1 MPNKI
6 LRLTVTW
13 ATILAIAS
21 LVIVLQLVRG
31 APDPEGMTEP
41 VDASFVPLVE
51 PLRMDAELTGK
62 IVVAAHAW
70 APTISPELL
79 LTNAKPL
86 EEGNSSERLAHAIL
100 VGAVEGWS
108 KGADAAR
115 AVEITDSD
123 ASEEHDEKQDDER
136 SAEAVPSSNAFEA
149 NSALKADVVGALEE
163 LAISNGDFAAVSD
176 ETRERIEADL
186 GFFGRVL
193 SIDGVSEAKAGLAV
207 MMFAGAWYLTVFLL
221 GLVALIALVGFVG
234 AGKWKPVLQPTSDG
248 HVMLVL
254 GETFAVWMGLYLF
267 LTIGS
272 TVIVAL
278 LPESA
283 ASTGGLVLSIAA
295 MGGSLAVL
303 AFPRLRGVSAAELR
317 AAIGLNTGRGVLRE
331 VGAGV
336 VCYASAV
343 PILVAGG
350 IIYFIL
356 SLIAQAIS
364 GEQAPPSHPAVEMLG
379 GAGALEIVLLFALAS
394 VMAPIVE
401 EIAFRGFLY
410 GHLRSVVAPRAR
422 FASAMVAAVVSSVI
436 FAAIHPQGLL
446 FVPALGGLAVGFC
459 LYREMRGSL
468 IAPMVAHG
476 INNAFTLALGL
487 MLF

>member
-6 LRLTVTW
+6 LRLSVTW

-21 LVIVLQLVRG
+21 LVIVLQRVRG
-31 APDPEGMTEP
+31 GPDPEGMTEP
-41 VDASFVPLVE
+41 VDDSVVPLVE
-51 PLRMDAELTGK
+51 PLRLDAELTAK
-62 IVVAAHAW
+62 LVVAARAW
-70 APTISPELL
+70 APTVSSELL
-79 LTNAKPL
+79 MTNAKPL

-100 VGAVEGWS
+100 VGAVEDWL

-115 AVEITDSD
+115 AVEVIESDDSD
-123 ASEEHDEKQDDER
+123 ER
-136 SAEAVPSSNAFEA
+136 DAYEA
-149 NSALKADVVGALEE
+149 NSALKADVVGAMEE
-163 LAISNGDFAAVSD
+163 LATSNGDFAAVSD

-186 GFFGRVL
+186 GFFGRLL
-193 SIDGVSEAKAGLAV
+193 SADGVSEAKSGFAV
-207 MMFAGAWYLTVFLL
+207 MIFAGVWYLTVFLL

-234 AGKWKPVLQPTSDG
+234 TGKWKPALQPTSDG
-248 HVMLVL
+248 HVTLVL

-267 LTIGS
+267 LTIGA
-272 TVIVAL
+272 TLIAAF

-303 AFPRLRGVSAAELR
+303 AFPRLRGVSATDLR
-317 AAIGLNTGRGVLRE
+317 AAIGLNTGRGILRE

-336 VCYASAV
+336 MCYVSAV

-379 GAGALEIVLLFALAS
+379 GAGAIEVVLLFTLAS

-410 GHLRSVVAPRAR
+410 GHLRGFVMPRAR
-422 FASAMVAAVVSSVI
+422 LASAMVAAVVSSVI

>member
-6 LRLTVTW
+6 LRLSVTW

-21 LVIVLQLVRG
+21 LVIVLQRVRG
-31 APDPEGMTEP
+31 GPDPEGMTEP
-41 VDASFVPLVE
+41 VDDSVVPLVE
-51 PLRMDAELTGK
+51 PLRLDAELTAK
-62 IVVAAHAW
+62 LVVAARAW
-70 APTISPELL
+70 APTVSSELL
-79 LTNAKPL
+79 MTNAKPL

-115 AVEITDSD
+115 AVEVIESDDSD
-123 ASEEHDEKQDDER
+123 ERDAS
-136 SAEAVPSSNAFEA
+136 EA
-149 NSALKADVVGALEE
+149 NSALKADVVGAMEE
-163 LAISNGDFAAVSD
+163 LATSNGDFAAVSD

-186 GFFGRVL
+186 GFFGRLL
-193 SIDGVSEAKAGLAV
+193 SADGVSEAKSGFAV
-207 MMFAGAWYLTVFLL
+207 MIFAGVWYLTVFLL

-234 AGKWKPVLQPTSDG
+234 TGKWKPALQPTSDG
-248 HVMLVL
+248 HVTLVL

-267 LTIGS
+267 LTIGA
-272 TVIVAL
+272 TLIAAF

-303 AFPRLRGVSAAELR
+303 AFPRLRGVSATDLR
-317 AAIGLNTGRGVLRE
+317 AAIGLNTGRGILRE

-336 VCYASAV
+336 MCYVSAV

-379 GAGALEIVLLFALAS
+379 GAGALEVVLLFMLAS

-410 GHLRSVVAPRAR
+410 GHLRGFVMPRAR
-422 FASAMVAAVVSSVI
+422 LASAMVAAVVSSVI

>member
-6 LRLTVTW
+6 LRLSVTW
-13 ATILAIAS
+13 AAILAIAS
-21 LVIVLQLVRG
+21 FVIVLQRVRSV
-31 APDPEGMTEP
+31 PDPEGISEP
-41 VDASFVPLVE
+41 IEPTAAVAVE
-51 PLRMDAELTGK
+51 PLRIDAELTGK

-70 APTISPELL
+70 APTLSSEFL

-86 EEGNSSERLAHAIL
+86 EEGNSSEQLAHAIL

-115 AVEITDSD
+115 AVEITESGDS
-123 ASEEHDEKQDDER
+123 EKRD
-136 SAEAVPSSNAFEA
+136 AFEA
-149 NSALKADVVGALEE
+149 NSGLKTDVVGAMEE
-163 LAISNGDFAAVSD
+163 LAESNGDFAAVSD

-193 SIDGVSEAKAGLAV
+193 SVDGVSEAKSGLSV
-207 MMFAGAWYLTVFLL
+207 MIFAGVWYLTVFLL
-221 GLVALIALVGFVG
+221 GLVALIALAGFVG
-234 AGKWKPVLQPTSDG
+234 TGKWKPALEPTSDG

-254 GETFAVWMGLYLF
+254 GETFAIWMGLYLF
-267 LTIGS
+267 LTIGA
-272 TVIVAL
+272 TVIAAS
-278 LPESA
+278 LPDSA

-303 AFPRLRGVSAAELR
+303 AFPRLRGVSAADLR

-331 VGAGV
+331 IGAGV
-336 VCYASAV
+336 VCYVSAV
-343 PILVAGG
+343 PILVVGG

-379 GAGALEIVLLFALAS
+379 GAGALEVVLLFTLAS

-401 EIAFRGFLY
+401 EISFRGLLY
-410 GHLRSVVAPRAR
+410 GHLRGVVVPRAR
-422 FASAMVAAVVSSVI
+422 LASALFAAVASSVI
-436 FAAIHPQGLL
+436 FAAIHPQGLM

>member
-6 LRLTVTW
+6 LRLSVTW

-21 LVIVLQLVRG
+21 LVIVLQRVRG
-31 APDPEGMTEP
+31 GPDPEGMTEP
-41 VDASFVPLVE
+41 VDASVVPLVE
-51 PLRMDAELTGK
+51 PLRLDAELTAK
-62 IVVAAHAW
+62 LVVAARAW
-70 APTISPELL
+70 APTVSSELL
-79 LTNAKPL
+79 MTNAKPL

-115 AVEITDSD
+115 AVEVIESDDSD
-123 ASEEHDEKQDDER
+123 ERDAS
-136 SAEAVPSSNAFEA
+136 EA
-149 NSALKADVVGALEE
+149 NSALKADVVGAMEE
-163 LAISNGDFAAVSD
+163 LATSNGDFAAVSD

-186 GFFGRVL
+186 GFFGRLL
-193 SIDGVSEAKAGLAV
+193 SADGVSEAKSGFAV
-207 MMFAGAWYLTVFLL
+207 MIFAGVWYLTVFLL

-234 AGKWKPVLQPTSDG
+234 TGKWKPALQPTSDG
-248 HVMLVL
+248 HVTLVL

-267 LTIGS
+267 LTIGA
-272 TVIVAL
+272 TLIAAF

-303 AFPRLRGVSAAELR
+303 AFPRLRGVSATDLR
-317 AAIGLNTGRGVLRE
+317 AAIGLNTGRGILRE

-336 VCYASAV
+336 MCYVSAV

-379 GAGALEIVLLFALAS
+379 GAGAIEVVLLFTLAS

-410 GHLRSVVAPRAR
+410 GHLRGFVMPRAR
-422 FASAMVAAVVSSVI
+422 LASAMVAAVVSSVI

>member
-6 LRLTVTW
+6 LRLSVTW

-21 LVIVLQLVRG
+21 LVIVLQRVRG
-31 APDPEGMTEP
+31 GPDPEGMTEP
-41 VDASFVPLVE
+41 VDASVVPLVE

-115 AVEITDSD
+115 AVEITESD
-123 ASEEHDEKQDDER
+123 ASEERD
-136 SAEAVPSSNAFEA
+136 AFEA
-149 NSALKADVVGALEE
+149 NSALRADVVGAMEE
-163 LAISNGDFAAVSD
+163 LATSNGEFAAVSD

-193 SIDGVSEAKAGLAV
+193 SIDGVSEAKSGLAV
-207 MMFAGAWYLTVFLL
+207 MIFAGVWYLTVFLL

-234 AGKWKPVLQPTSDG
+234 AGKWKPALQPTSDG

-267 LTIGS
+267 LTIGA

-278 LPESA
+278 LPEST

-336 VCYASAV
+336 VCYVSAV

-379 GAGALEIVLLFALAS
+379 GAGALEVVLLFTLAS

-436 FAAIHPQGLL
+436 FAAIHPQGLM

>member
-6 LRLTVTW
+6 LRLSVTW

-21 LVIVLQLVRG
+21 LVIVLQRVRG
-31 APDPEGMTEP
+31 GPDPEGMTEP
-41 VDASFVPLVE
+41 VDASVVPLVE
-51 PLRMDAELTGK
+51 PLRLDAELTAK
-62 IVVAAHAW
+62 LVVAARAW
-70 APTISPELL
+70 APTVSSELL
-79 LTNAKPL
+79 MTNAKPL

-115 AVEITDSD
+115 AVEVIESDDSD
-123 ASEEHDEKQDDER
+123 ER
-136 SAEAVPSSNAFEA
+136 DAYEA
-149 NSALKADVVGALEE
+149 NSALKADVVGAMEE
-163 LAISNGDFAAVSD
+163 LATSNGDFAAVSD

-186 GFFGRVL
+186 GFFGRLL
-193 SIDGVSEAKAGLAV
+193 SADGVSEAKSGFAV
-207 MMFAGAWYLTVFLL
+207 MIFAGVWYLTVFLL

-234 AGKWKPVLQPTSDG
+234 TGKWKPALEPTSDG
-248 HVMLVL
+248 HVTLVL

-267 LTIGS
+267 LTIGA
-272 TVIVAL
+272 TLIAAF

-303 AFPRLRGVSAAELR
+303 AFPRLRGVSATDLR
-317 AAIGLNTGRGVLRE
+317 AAIGLNTGRGILRE

-336 VCYASAV
+336 MCYVSAV

-379 GAGALEIVLLFALAS
+379 GAGALEVVLLFTLAS

-410 GHLRSVVAPRAR
+410 GHLRGFVMPRAR
-422 FASAMVAAVVSSVI
+422 LASAMVAAVVSSVI

>member
-6 LRLTVTW
+6 LRLSVTW

-21 LVIVLQLVRG
+21 LVIVLQRVRG
-31 APDPEGMTEP
+31 GPDPEGMTEP
-41 VDASFVPLVE
+41 VDASVVPLVE
-51 PLRMDAELTGK
+51 PLRLDAELTAK
-62 IVVAAHAW
+62 LVVAARAW
-70 APTISPELL
+70 APTVSSELL
-79 LTNAKPL
+79 MTNAKPL

-115 AVEITDSD
+115 AVEVIESDDSD
-123 ASEEHDEKQDDER
+123 ER
-136 SAEAVPSSNAFEA
+136 DAYEA
-149 NSALKADVVGALEE
+149 NSALKADVVGAMEE
-163 LAISNGDFAAVSD
+163 LATSNGDFAAVSD

-186 GFFGRVL
+186 GFFGRLL
-193 SIDGVSEAKAGLAV
+193 SADGVSEAKSGFAV
-207 MMFAGAWYLTVFLL
+207 MIFAGVWYLTVFLL

-234 AGKWKPVLQPTSDG
+234 TGKWKPALQPTSDG
-248 HVMLVL
+248 HVTLVL

-267 LTIGS
+267 LTIGA
-272 TVIVAL
+272 TLIAEF

-303 AFPRLRGVSAAELR
+303 AFPRLRGVSATDLR
-317 AAIGLNTGRGVLRE
+317 AAIGLNTGRGILRE

-336 VCYASAV
+336 MCYVSAV

-356 SLIAQAIS
+356 SLIAKAIS

-379 GAGALEIVLLFALAS
+379 GAGALEVVLLFTLAS

-410 GHLRSVVAPRAR
+410 GHLRGFVMPRAR
-422 FASAMVAAVVSSVI
+422 LASAMVAAVVSSVI

>member
-6 LRLTVTW
+6 LRLSVTW

-21 LVIVLQLVRG
+21 LVIVLQRVRG
-31 APDPEGMTEP
+31 GPDPEGMTEP
-41 VDASFVPLVE
+41 VDASVVPLVE
-51 PLRMDAELTGK
+51 PLRLDAELTAK
-62 IVVAAHAW
+62 LVVAARAW
-70 APTISPELL
+70 APTVSSELL
-79 LTNAKPL
+79 MTNAKPL

-115 AVEITDSD
+115 GVEVIESDDSD
-123 ASEEHDEKQDDER
+123 ER
-136 SAEAVPSSNAFEA
+136 DAYEA
-149 NSALKADVVGALEE
+149 NSALKADVVGAMEE
-163 LAISNGDFAAVSD
+163 LATSNGDFAAVSD

-186 GFFGRVL
+186 GFFGRLL
-193 SIDGVSEAKAGLAV
+193 SADGVSEAKSGFAV
-207 MMFAGAWYLTVFLL
+207 MIFAGVWYLTVFLL

-234 AGKWKPVLQPTSDG
+234 TGKWKPALQPTSDG
-248 HVMLVL
+248 HVTLVL

-267 LTIGS
+267 LTIGA
-272 TVIVAL
+272 TLIAAF

-303 AFPRLRGVSAAELR
+303 AFPRLRGVSATDLR
-317 AAIGLNTGRGVLRE
+317 AAIGLNTGRGILRE

-336 VCYASAV
+336 MCYVSAV

-379 GAGALEIVLLFALAS
+379 GAGAIEVVLLFTLAS

-410 GHLRSVVAPRAR
+410 GHLRGFVMPHAR
-422 FASAMVAAVVSSVI
+422 LASAMVAAVVSSVI

>member
-1 MPNKI
+1 MI
-6 LRLTVTW
+6 
-13 ATILAIAS
+13 
-21 LVIVLQLVRG
+21 
-31 APDPEGMTEP
+31 
-41 VDASFVPLVE
+41 
-51 PLRMDAELTGK
+51 
-62 IVVAAHAW
+62 
-70 APTISPELL
+70 
-79 LTNAKPL
+79 
-86 EEGNSSERLAHAIL
+86 
-100 VGAVEGWS
+100 
-108 KGADAAR
+108 
-115 AVEITDSD
+115 
-123 ASEEHDEKQDDER
+123 
-136 SAEAVPSSNAFEA
+136 
-149 NSALKADVVGALEE
+149 
-163 LAISNGDFAAVSD
+163 
-176 ETRERIEADL
+176 
-186 GFFGRVL
+186 
-193 SIDGVSEAKAGLAV
+193 
-207 MMFAGAWYLTVFLL
+207 FAGVWYLTVFLL

-234 AGKWKPVLQPTSDG
+234 AGKWKPALQPTSDG

-267 LTIGS
+267 LTIGA

-278 LPESA
+278 LPEST

-336 VCYASAV
+336 VCYVSAV

-379 GAGALEIVLLFALAS
+379 GAGALEVVLLFTLAS

-436 FAAIHPQGLL
+436 FAAIHPQGLM